1 MKALKYVGVIAGLTL
16 LFGCAQ
22 TKKSSPVNLNG
33 FKPGK
38 HLYKAIFEKDSASL
52 NLNIAAGGRVTGDLL
67 IRFTKGGDT
76 IEVNT
81 GDITGEFRG
90 DTLFAD
96 YNFTSG
102 KYKTI
107 YSNPIALLHKGD
119 TLIMGKG
126 RMMSYLG
133 RSYLDPMT
141 PINFRNVKFRFT
153 PVERKK

>member
-1 MKALKYVGVIAGLTL
+1 MRKVIYYLGIISLAV
-16 LFGCAQ
+16 LFGCSQA
-22 TKKSSPVNLNG
+22 KKHTVVNLSG
-33 FKPGK
+33 MKPGT
-38 HLYKAIFEKDSASL
+38 HLYKAIFDKDSASL
-52 NLNIAAGGRVTGDLL
+52 KLNIAAGGRITGDLL

-76 IEVNT
+76 IEVNS

-133 RSYLDPMT
+133 RSYLDPQT
-141 PINFRNVKFRFT
+141 PINFGNVKFRFV
-153 PVERKK
+153 PIGSK